1 MVERRVHRLPPT
13 RCSMP
18 ASTKVDRMA
27 SEPIRT
33 LVVEDDPSSRH
44 LIQEILQARGHEVE
58 ACADAET
65 AWEIAQR
72 ERFSLAVLDLRLPGM
87 DGVELCRRL
96 RKLPDGG
103 QMVVMFVTGA
113 DRSEDLGRA
122 LEAGADDY
130 VLKPI
135 VDADL
140 PLRFALAERKI
151 YFLQDRKRTE
161 EGLARDALLDTVTD
175 LVNRT
180 LFTERLHRTGRRA
193 QRKNHKPGQVTKYL
207 YAVLFVNLD
216 GFARV
221 NSRVGYEGG
230 NEILRQVGHRLED
243 CIRGADTVAR
253 FGGDEFVILLDD
265 MKDVSDPT
273 RVCRRIAQAF
283 IKPFRGGGEDFRLTV
298 SVGVA
303 LSYGR
308 PVDSAAIV
316 DEARKALIRAKEEGP
331 ASVVMFDAVVHA
343 RAIARIQLESRLRSA
358 VENGEMVLHYQPI
371 TLIETGRV
379 AGFEALVR
387 WDESER
393 GIVGPN
399 EFIHVAED
407 TGVIIPLG
415 RWIIDEAVRQL
426 SEWRE
431 ALPEGELPFV
441 SVNVSGKQF
450 TLPDL
455 AEQITGSMDK
465 AGLPAGSIHIEI
477 TETALM
483 TDLDTAR
490 RTIESLNEASVEVHV
505 DDFGTGYS
513 SLSYLSRLPIAGLK
527 IDRSF
532 VTQITN
538 SREDREVVRTITSL
552 GKSLN
557 MAVIAEGVETERQLE
572 ELRALGCE
580 YGQGFLFGRPRPAAE
595 VTKLL
600 HGKEAR
606 A

>member
-1 MVERRVHRLPPT
+1 
-13 RCSMP
+13 
-18 ASTKVDRMA
+18 MA

-33 LVVEDDPSSRH
+33 LVVEDEPSARH
-44 LIQEILQARGHEVE
+44 LIQEILQARGHDVE

-113 DRSEDLGRA
+113 DRLEDLGRA

-140 PLRFALAERKI
+140 PVRFALAERKI

-161 EGLARDALLDTVTD
+161 EGLARDALRDSVTD

-180 LFTERLHRTGRRA
+180 LFTERLHRTARRA
-193 QRKNHKPGQVTKYL
+193 QRKNQMPGQVTKYL

-216 GFARV
+216 GFAQV

-230 NEILRQVGHRLED
+230 NEILRQVGNRLED

-253 FGGDEFVILLDD
+253 FGGDEFAILLDD

-273 RVCRRIAQAF
+273 RVCRRIDQAF
-283 IKPFRGGGEDFRLTV
+283 SKPFRGGGEDFRLTAC
-298 SVGVA
+298 VGVA
-303 LSYGR
+303 LSFGSA
-308 PVDSAAIV
+308 VDSAAIV

-343 RAIARIQLESRLRSA
+343 RAIARVQLESRLRSA

-371 TLIETGRV
+371 TLLETGKV
-379 AGFEALVR
+379 EGFEALVR
-387 WDESER
+387 WNEPDR

-399 EFIHVAED
+399 EFIRVAED

-415 RWIIDEAVRQL
+415 RWIIDEALRQL

-441 SVNVSGKQF
+441 SVNVSGRQF

-455 AEQITGSMDK
+455 AEQITRSMDE
-465 AGLPAGSIHIEI
+465 AGLPEGSVHIEI

-490 RTIESLNEASVEVHV
+490 RTIQLLNEASVEVHV

-513 SLSYLSRLPIAGLK
+513 SLSYLSRLPISGLK

-532 VTQITN
+532 VSQITN

-552 GKSLN
+552 GKSLH
-557 MAVIAEGVETERQLE
+557 MAVIAEGVETERQHE
-572 ELRALGCE
+572 ELRALGCQ
-580 YGQGFLFGRPRPAAE
+580 YGQGFLFGRPRPADE
-595 VTKLL
+595 LTKFF
-600 HGKEAR
+600 HGREAR

>member
-1 MVERRVHRLPPT
+1 M
-13 RCSMP
+13 
-18 ASTKVDRMA
+18 D

-33 LVVEDDPSSRH
+33 LVVEDEPTSRR

-58 ACADAET
+58 ACADAES

-72 ERFSLAVLDLRLPGM
+72 DRFSLAVLDLRLPGM

-96 RKLPDGG
+96 RKLPEGA
-103 QMVVMFVTGA
+103 QMVVMFVTGS

-140 PLRFALAERKI
+140 PVRFALAERKI

-161 EGLARDALLDTVTD
+161 EGLVRDALRDSVTD

-180 LFTERLHRTGRRA
+180 LFTERLHRTSRRA
-193 QRKNHKPGQVTKYL
+193 HRQNQKPGQVTKYL
-207 YAVLFVNLD
+207 YAVLFVNID
-216 GFARV
+216 GFAQV
-221 NSRVGYEGG
+221 NTRVGYEGG
-230 NEILRQVGHRLED
+230 NEVLRQVGQRLED

-253 FGGDEFVILLDD
+253 FSGDEFVILLDD

-273 RVCRRIAQAF
+273 RVCRRIDQAF
-283 IKPFRGGGEDFRLTV
+283 SKPFRGGGENFRLTAC
-298 SVGVA
+298 VGVA
-303 LSYGR
+303 LSVGR
-308 PVDSAAIV
+308 PADSVEIV

-343 RAIARIQLESRLRSA
+343 RAIARLQLESRLRSA

-371 TLIETGRV
+371 TLIETGQV

-393 GIVGPN
+393 GIVGPD
-399 EFIHVAED
+399 EFIRVAED

-415 RWIIDEAVRQL
+415 QWIIDAAVRQL

-431 ALPEGELPFV
+431 AMPEADMPFV
-441 SVNVSGKQF
+441 SVNVSGRQF

-455 AEQITGSMDK
+455 AEQITRSIDK
-465 AGLPAGSIHIEI
+465 GNLPAGCVHVEI

-483 TDLDTAR
+483 TDLDAAK

-532 VTQITN
+532 VSQITH
-538 SREDREVVRTITSL
+538 SREDMEVVRTITSL
-552 GKSLN
+552 GKSLH

-572 ELRALGCE
+572 ELRALDCQ
-580 YGQGFLFGRPRPAAE
+580 YGQGFLFGRPRPAVD
-595 VTKLL
+595 VTQLL
-600 HGKEAR
+600 LGDEAR

>member
-1 MVERRVHRLPPT
+1 
-13 RCSMP
+13 
-18 ASTKVDRMA
+18 MA

>member
-1 MVERRVHRLPPT
+1 
-13 RCSMP
+13 
-18 ASTKVDRMA
+18 
-27 SEPIRT
+27 
-33 LVVEDDPSSRH
+33 
-44 LIQEILQARGHEVE
+44 
-58 ACADAET
+58 
-65 AWEIAQR
+65 
-72 ERFSLAVLDLRLPGM
+72 M
-87 DGVELCRRL
+87 DGTELCRRL
-96 RKLPDGG
+96 RKLPDGE

-113 DRSEDLGRA
+113 DRIEDLGRA

-135 VDADL
+135 VDAYL

-151 YFLQDRKRTE
+151 HFLRDRKRTE
-161 EGLARDALLDTVTD
+161 EGLVRDALSDSVTD

-180 LFTERLHRTGRRA
+180 LFTERLHRTSRRA
-193 QRKNHKPGQVTKYL
+193 LRENQKPGRVTKYL

-216 GFARV
+216 GFAQV
-221 NSRVGYEGG
+221 NARMGYEGA
-230 NEILRQVGHRLED
+230 NEILRQAGQRLED

-273 RVCRRIAQAF
+273 RVCRRIDQAF
-283 IKPFRGGGEDFRLTV
+283 NKPFRGGGEDFRLTV
-298 SVGVA
+298 CVGIA
-303 LSYGR
+303 LNLGR
-308 PVDSAAIV
+308 LVDPAEIV
-316 DEARKALIRAKEEGP
+316 DDARRALVRAKEEGP
-331 ASVVMFDAVVHA
+331 ASVIMFDAIVHA
-343 RAIARIQLESRLRSA
+343 RAIARLQLESRLKSA
-358 VENGEMVLHYQPI
+358 VENGDMVLYYQPI

-387 WDESER
+387 WDDPER
-393 GIVGPN
+393 GIVGPD
-399 EFIHVAED
+399 EFIEVAED

-415 RWIIDEAVRQL
+415 RWIIDEAMRQL

-431 ALPEGELPFV
+431 ALPEAEMPFV
-441 SVNVSGKQF
+441 SVNVSGRQF
-450 TLPDL
+450 ALPDI
-455 AEQITGSMDK
+455 AGQITRSMDK
-465 AGLPAGSIHIEI
+465 RDLPAGCVHIEI

-490 RTIESLNEASVEVHV
+490 RIIESLKEASVEVHV

-538 SREDREVVRTITSL
+538 SRENMEVVRTITRL
-552 GKSLN
+552 GKSLY

-572 ELRALGCE
+572 ELRTVGCE

-595 VTKLL
+595 VTRLL
-600 HGKEAR
+600 SGGEAR

>member
-1 MVERRVHRLPPT
+1 MV
-13 RCSMP
+13 S
-18 ASTKVDRMA
+18 D
-27 SEPIRT
+27 PIRA
-33 LVVEDDPSSRH
+33 LVVEDEPSSRH
-44 LIQEILQARGHEVE
+44 LIQEILEARGHDVE
-58 ACADAET
+58 ACADAES

-72 ERFSLAVLDLRLPGM
+72 DRFSLAVLDLRLPGM

-96 RKLPDGG
+96 RKLPHGD
-103 QMVVMFVTGA
+103 QMVVIFVTGS

-122 LEAGADDY
+122 LQAGADDY

-135 VDADL
+135 VDAEL
-140 PLRFALAERKI
+140 PVRFALAERKI

-161 EGLARDALLDTVTD
+161 EGLARDALRDSVTD

-193 QRKNHKPGQVTKYL
+193 QRMNQSPGQVTKYL

-216 GFARV
+216 SFAQV

-230 NEILRQVGHRLED
+230 DEVLRQAGHRLED

-273 RVCRRIAQAF
+273 RVCRRIDQAF
-283 IKPFRGGGEDFRLTV
+283 SKPFQGGGEDFRLTAC
-298 SVGVA
+298 VGVA
-303 LSYGR
+303 LSFGR
-308 PVDSAAIV
+308 PADPAEIV

-371 TLIETGRV
+371 SLIETGKV

-387 WDESER
+387 WDEPER
-393 GIVGPN
+393 GIVGPDD
-399 EFIHVAED
+399 FIRVAED

-415 RWIIDEAVRQL
+415 QWIIDEAVHQL
-426 SEWRE
+426 SEWHQVM
-431 ALPEGELPFV
+431 PEGHMPFV
-441 SVNVSGKQF
+441 SVNVSGRQF
-450 TLPDL
+450 TQPDL
-455 AEQITGSMDK
+455 AGQITRSIDK
-465 AGLPAGSIHIEI
+465 KGLPAGSIHVEI
-477 TETALM
+477 TETTLM
-483 TDLDTAR
+483 TDLDAAK

-532 VTQITN
+532 VTQMMN
-538 SREDREVVRTITSL
+538 SREDMEVVRTITSL
-552 GKSLN
+552 GKGLY

-572 ELRALGCE
+572 KLRALGCQ
-580 YGQGFLFGRPRPAAE
+580 YGQGFLFGRPLPAAE
-595 VTKLL
+595 VMQFLY
-600 HGKEAR
+600 GSEAG